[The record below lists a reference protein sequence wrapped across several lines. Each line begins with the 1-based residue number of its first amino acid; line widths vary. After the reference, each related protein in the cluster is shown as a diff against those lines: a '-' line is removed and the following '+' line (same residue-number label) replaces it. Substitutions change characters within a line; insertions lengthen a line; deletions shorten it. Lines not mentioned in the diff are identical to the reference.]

1 MLWHSPIS
9 FPGEIIVERHRIPN
23 PQDYALFTVVNGQAK
38 QLEDH
43 QRPQEIKLQWTLE
56 NTIQQAA
63 GQQQQQPGSR
73 FIAYKRK
80 GPPTRWQLPSIPP
93 GCFDTYMKST
103 TDKQALYHSFFRVC
117 FTLYI
122 WSPNC
127 HLNSAHF
134 IPFVAHRPRV
144 SSLHMAKVDEIR
156 TRVGLQEFAVTDVI
170 LITISG
176 NWIPVKLTSI

>member
-1 MLWHSPIS
+1 MAAADICKLDLLHRKVLNPKLDVPIS
-9 FPGEIIVERHRIPN
+9 FPGEIIAERHRIPN

-80 GPPTRWQLPSIPP
+80 GPPTR
-93 GCFDTYMKST
+93 
-103 TDKQALYHSFFRVC
+103 
-117 FTLYI
+117 
-122 WSPNC
+122 
-127 HLNSAHF
+127 
-134 IPFVAHRPRV
+134 
-144 SSLHMAKVDEIR
+144 
-156 TRVGLQEFAVTDVI
+156 
-170 LITISG
+170 
-176 NWIPVKLTSI
+176 